1 MIMLAHRVR
10 CVGGPYD
17 GEEVEGRLEEFQ
29 VATAWDVPGRET
41 RAGVYRYDHA
51 RAVYRW
57 AGESFGERGRD
68 FEKEAD
74 ALVYEGA
81 WEEAKRPYGWAID
94 AYLDL
99 GLYEEAIRTC
109 RKLIRVAPDVVRTR
123 FTLAFLLTG
132 RGRHSEANRALM
144 DYVSAITDLQLRS
157 YAVPRL
163 QLLAQATDD
172 SETLALLE
180 KILHDLGAE
189 IVSQT
194 PSGTDMSELDPGAR
208 WERLLFYAVRE
219 V

>member
-1 MIMLAHRVR
+1 MLANRVR

-41 RAGVYRYDHA
+41 RAGVYRYDHSS
-51 RAVYRW
+51 AVYRW

-74 ALVYEGA
+74 SLVYEGA

-94 AYLDL
+94 AYLDV

-123 FTLAFLLTG
+123 YTLAFLLTG
-132 RGRHSEANRALM
+132 RGRHGEAHRALT
-144 DYVSAITDLQLRS
+144 DYASAITDHQLRS

-172 SETLALLE
+172 SETLALLG
-180 KILHDLGAE
+180 KMLQDLGAE
-189 IVSQT
+189 IVPQT
-194 PSGTDMSELDPGAR
+194 PSGSDISGLDANTR
-208 WERLLFYAVRE
+208 WERLLYYAVRE

>member
-1 MIMLAHRVR
+1 MLANRVR

-29 VATAWDVPGRET
+29 VATAWDIPGRST
-41 RAGVYRYDHA
+41 RAGVYRYDA
-51 RAVYRW
+51 AKAVYRW
-57 AGESFGERGRD
+57 AGESLGDRGRD

-74 ALVYEGA
+74 TLVYEGA

-109 RKLIRVAPDVVRTR
+109 RKLIRVAPDVIRTR
-123 FTLAFLLTG
+123 YTLAFLLTG
-132 RGRHSEANRALM
+132 KARHAEAQRALA
-144 DYVSAITDLQLRS
+144 DYFSAITDHQLRS

-172 SETLALLE
+172 ADTLAILE
-180 KILHDLGAE
+180 RMLQDLGAE
-189 IVSQT
+189 IVPQAA
-194 PSGTDMSELDPGAR
+194 PGVDVSGVHPNTK